1 MPFLTD
7 SASATRSFLS
17 YILGGRI
24 MVNSLQNQNW
34 NIELYTMYLQVCRWK
49 AEGVMISDQKGKLKQ
64 RKTTKTNCVF
74 DKIPGGA
81 VCMTLKDK

>member
-1 MPFLTD
+1 
-7 SASATRSFLS
+7 
-17 YILGGRI
+17 
-24 MVNSLQNQNW
+24 
-34 NIELYTMYLQVCRWK
+34 
-49 AEGVMISDQKGKLKQ
+49 MISDQKGKLKQ